1 MTAITF
7 ILITVLVGAAIHQ
20 AHKFGYDKGYH
31 EGYEDGEYEGSSS
44 LRTFDKDIYRVL
56 SQALKQ
62 MEENV

>member
-1 MTAITF
+1 MKAFMIIT
-7 ILITVLVGAAIHQ
+7 IMVLIVFALYLSHEW
-20 AHKFGYDKGYH
+20 GYDKGYH

-44 LRTFDKDIYRVL
+44 LRTFDKNIYRVL